1 MKHERVTKKI
11 GFIYWSNRKL
21 FTKIFPHPIGPG
33 QAAFLIFLTEDTE
46 VRQEALVSMIGV
58 DKAIGTRVIR
68 KLHEAGYI
76 RRRRDPENYR
86 AYLIS
91 LTDEG
96 NQMKCIIHEII
107 DSIDE
112 SLLNG
117 FTDEE
122 RFMAHNL
129 LDRMIANI
137 RQKFLLSSEKSAEK
151 IRKDMPHSA
160 YISPNPK

>member
-1 MKHERVTKKI
+1 
-11 GFIYWSNRKL
+11 
-21 FTKIFPHPIGPG
+21 
-33 QAAFLIFLTEDTE
+33 
-46 VRQEALVSMIGV
+46 MIGV

-68 KLHEAGYI
+68 KLNEAGYI

-96 NQMKCIIHEII
+96 NKMKCAILEVINF
-107 DSIDE
+107 IDE

-122 RFMAHNL
+122 RDITHNL
-129 LDRMIANI
+129 LDRMIENVLQLPAI
-137 RQKFLLSSEKSAEK
+137 EPDETT
-151 IRKDMPHSA
+151 
-160 YISPNPK
+160 